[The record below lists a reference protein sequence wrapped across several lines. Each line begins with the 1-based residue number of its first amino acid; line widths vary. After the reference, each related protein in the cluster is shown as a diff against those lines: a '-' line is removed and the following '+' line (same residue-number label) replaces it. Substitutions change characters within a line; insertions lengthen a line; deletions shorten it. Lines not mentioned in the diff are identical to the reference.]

1 MFIRFLITSIF
12 IIVVQST
19 VTNNL
24 KNKSSST
31 LLSPKQF
38 SFDDDDD
45 YLNDKKIHSEGSGSS
60 ATLDDYADE
69 DGDDDDDDD
78 QLSKIITSSTV
89 STTTTV
95 KRIITKTFEQKK
107 KNENYTKINSF
118 DINEFYDDYKD
129 DIDYNEPTIKTT
141 TILLSSTIRPTSIRI
156 ILSFL
161 TRPPIAAG
169 ILGGL
174 AIGILTSVILL
185 ICIVQ
190 NYNKDDRTHSSITT
204 GLLYPNQYGYSKT
217 PQEFYA

>member
-69 DGDDDDDDD
+69 DGDDDDDD